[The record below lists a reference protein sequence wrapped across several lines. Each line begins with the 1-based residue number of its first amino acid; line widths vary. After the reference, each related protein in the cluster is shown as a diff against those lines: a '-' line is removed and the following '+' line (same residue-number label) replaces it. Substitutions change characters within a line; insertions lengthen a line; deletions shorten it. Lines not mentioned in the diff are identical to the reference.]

1 MSLTPQE
8 STVLDLWDR
17 VLSMQMIA
25 AQTGLKRDNV
35 ARILSSFDGSQDQ
48 RVQEASIRAGSAAL
62 LAAIQEVHL

>member
-8 STVLDLWDR
+8 STVLDLWDQGF
-17 VLSMQMIA
+17 SMQMIA

-35 ARILSSFDGSQDQ
+35 ARILSCFDGSQDQ

-62 LAAIQEVHL
+62 LAAIQQVQA

>member
-17 VLSMQMIA
+17 GLSMQMIA